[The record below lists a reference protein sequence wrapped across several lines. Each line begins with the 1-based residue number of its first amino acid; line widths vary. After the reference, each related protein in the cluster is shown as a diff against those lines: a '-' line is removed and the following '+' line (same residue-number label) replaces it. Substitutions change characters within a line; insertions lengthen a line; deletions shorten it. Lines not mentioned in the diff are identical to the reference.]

1 MENISL
7 YKEELSEECA
17 KYISPQ
23 TKLKMWKSE
32 SWTPNWVRIQ
42 MISPPWWSAFIHRF
56 VDIDQKAEASDK
68 NCIRP

>member
-1 MENISL
+1 MENISP

-32 SWTPNWVRIQ
+32 SWTPNWVKIQ
-42 MISPPWWSAFIHRF
+42 MRSPPW
-56 VDIDQKAEASDK
+56 
-68 NCIRP
+68 